1 MSKNNIPL
9 QIPNK
14 KVNYSPQF
22 RNLIP
27 GNGAEINP
35 VDERVGKIDTSIG
48 GMVASPVISVSN
60 NRVTATCETEDATIM
75 FYIKDDSSPRFAIY
89 TAPFKIGADMTLIF
103 WAQKAGMMSS
113 LPVVSDLTFGMEQ
126 PVFSMDKYTGTVSM
140 VNPNRDNFPA
150 SYIMYTTDGSKP
162 SANNGTRYKSPF
174 AISQATT
181 VKAVVIYYNVQSAET
196 VKYYPVINLNYLL
209 YYGYSHNISTGNAI
223 PTIDNNPATGVDIYN
238 TTDGSTPNQYATKSD
253 TVQTT
258 MYGAQIN
265 AKFIGYKDDCI
276 PSQILDLLVGLIKP
290 DTPTI
295 SFSGSTVTINPNTPS
310 GEGANYNIYYTT
322 DGSTPS
328 AQNGTLYTTP
338 FTINSGCTINAV
350 VYYTLGSCYSDVA
363 TLVTYTV
370 NVRADI
376 GGSVTTTAN
385 VVVAGGSVTL
395 TATADTGYAFS
406 EWDDHNISNPRTINN
421 VQQDIDMKALFEI
434 ATSGILVKIY
444 CEGQTQNLS
453 ALEDDIWLHIN
464 NEKVSVY
471 DGWITGEEDEYRR
484 YLYKRI
490 ELSEK
495 IDAYTSPSIFKAD
508 HGSEVIAM
516 PGNVKL
522 GDLGDSP
529 VDEEIPAGTNEII
542 ITLILIHAI

>member
-27 GNGAEINP
+27 GNGVEINP
-35 VDERVGKIDTSIG
+35 VDERVGQIDSSIG

-75 FYIKDDSSPRFAIY
+75 FYIKDDSNPRFAIY
-89 TAPFKIGADMTLIF
+89 TAPFLIGADITLIF

-162 SANNGTRYKSPF
+162 SAQNGTRYKSPF
-174 AISQATT
+174 VLSQTTT
-181 VKAVVIYYNVQSAET
+181 VKAVVIYNSVQSAET
-196 VKYYPVINLNYLL
+196 VNYYPVINLNYIIN
-209 YYGYSHNISTGNAI
+209 YGYGYNISTGNAI

-338 FTINSGCTINAV
+338 FTINSGCTIKAV

-363 TLVTYTV
+363 T
-370 NVRADI
+370 
-376 GGSVTTTAN
+376 
-385 VVVAGGSVTL
+385 
-395 TATADTGYAFS
+395 
-406 EWDDHNISNPRTINN
+406 
-421 VQQDIDMKALFEI
+421 FEI

-444 CEGQTQNLS
+444 CEGQTQNPS
-453 ALEDDIWLHIN
+453 ALEDDIWLYIN
-464 NEKVSVY
+464 NEKVSDY
-471 DGWITGEEDEYRR
+471 DGWITGEEDEYRQ

-490 ELSEK
+490 ELDER
-495 IDAYTSPSIFKAD
+495 IDAYTSASIFKAD

-529 VDEEIPAGTNEII
+529 VSEEIPAGTNEII
-542 ITLILIHAI
+542 ITLMLIYAI